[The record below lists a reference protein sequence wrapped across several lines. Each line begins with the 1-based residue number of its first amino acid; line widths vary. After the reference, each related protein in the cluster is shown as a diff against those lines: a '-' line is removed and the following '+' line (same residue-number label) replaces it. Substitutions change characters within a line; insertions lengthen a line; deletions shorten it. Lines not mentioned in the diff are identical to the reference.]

1 MSYLPLTNELSA
13 FEQNSNMQ
21 LIKQSLANEF
31 MSYLQVL
38 SCVLVRL
45 KNKKQ
50 EQLSALENQI

>member
-1 MSYLPLTNELSA
+1 
-13 FEQNSNMQ
+13 
-21 LIKQSLANEF
+21 

-50 EQLSALENQI
+50 EQLSALENQIWESVIMNDDTTCSDNQPPVL